1 MVDIGIRHIV
11 FSSSCANYGVPAHL
25 AIREDERQQPNNPDG
40 DDYDTPDGTALRGY
54 VHVTDLA
61 SAQIGA
67 LRYPPEGGASTAINP
82 GGGTAY
88 SVKEI
93 IGGAEPIT
101 KAKLPLKVV
110 RRRHGDAPAMVQRSS
125 LREILET
132 AWRWESRQGNRWGSR

>member
-25 AIREDERQQPNNPDG
+25 AIREDERQQPNNPYG
-40 DDYDTPDGTALRGY
+40 DDSIHRTEPPLGDY
-54 VHVTDLA
+54 VQVADFA
-61 SAQIGA
+61 SAHIGA
-67 LRYPPEGGASTAINP
+67 LRYLPEGGASTAINP
-82 GGGTAY
+82 GGGTY

-125 LREILET
+125 LREIMET